1 MERMTPP
8 AMFAPDALAGRVA
21 AVTGAAGGI
30 GSATVALLSQL
41 GCSVAL
47 LDIDTDGA
55 ERAAMACNDAL
66 VVDCDMSDAAQVD
79 AAVKAVLQRWGGCDI
94 LVNNAAVVSFGRLED
109 TSLDEWE
116 RAVSVNLRGYFLCT
130 QRFGRH
136 MLEQRSG
143 TIVNVLSAASTW
155 PETMAGGYSAAKAG
169 QALLTTQTAVEWGPY
184 GVRCNGVS
192 PALIR
197 TPLSEPFW
205 RDPVIGEQRKQL
217 VPLRRAGEPS
227 EVASVIAFF
236 AGDAASYVNG
246 QIIEVDG
253 GWSRS
258 LIEQLPRP
266 GLPRTGPA

>member
-1 MERMTPP
+1 MTPLP
-8 AMFAPDALAGRVA
+8 ASASTATLTGRVA
-21 AVTGAAGGI
+21 VVTGAAGGI
-30 GSATVALLSQL
+30 GSATAALLAEQ

-47 LDIDTDGA
+47 LDVDTDGA
-55 ERAAMACNDAL
+55 ERAATACADAL
-66 VVDCDMSDAAQVD
+66 VMDCDISDAARVD
-79 AAVKAVLQRWGGCDI
+79 TAVEATLERWGRCDI

-109 TSLDEWE
+109 TSLDDWE
-116 RAVSVNLRGYFLCT
+116 RVVSVNLRGYFLCT

-143 TIVNVLSAASTW
+143 AIVNVLSAASTW

-205 RDPVIGEQRKQL
+205 RDPVIGEQRRQL
-217 VPLRRAGEPS
+217 VPLRRAGEPR

-236 AGDAASYVNG
+236 ASDAASFVNG
-246 QIIEVDG
+246 QVIEVDG
-253 GWSRS
+253 GWSQS
-258 LIEQLPRP
+258 LVEQLPRP